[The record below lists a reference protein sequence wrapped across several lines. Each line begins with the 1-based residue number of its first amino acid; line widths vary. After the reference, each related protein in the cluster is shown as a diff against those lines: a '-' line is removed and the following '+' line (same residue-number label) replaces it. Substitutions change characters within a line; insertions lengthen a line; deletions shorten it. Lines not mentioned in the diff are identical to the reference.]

1 MKRGLAVA
9 GLAAVLTLAA
19 AGCSSG
25 PEDGG
30 GNGGGQP
37 AGGVVLKKYP
47 SAGEWVPA
55 ESAGTKYPAGAA
67 ELDIYAGEKISA
79 QLRANLLDSL
89 LVKNYCHDGWDKV
102 KDDKGNPKPDLRR
115 VRVEIYIHQAP
126 YGAAKTFSEWR
137 RGQSIDDVGEKAFAE
152 ADAIVFLRGTVVA
165 RLVPT
170 KWPPKTAGGA
180 TLEIARAIDSWLQ
193 GK

>member
-9 GLAAVLTLAA
+9 GLAAVVSLAL

-25 PEDGG
+25 PDDGG

-47 SAGEWVPA
+47 SAGEWGPA
-55 ESAGTKYPAGAA
+55 ESAGAKYSAGAA

-89 LVKNYCHDGWDKV
+89 LVKNYCREGWDKA
-102 KDDKGNPKPDLRR
+102 KDEKGNPKPDLRR
-115 VRVEIYIHQAP
+115 IRVELYIHQAP
-126 YGAAKTFSEWR
+126 YGAAKTFGEWR
-137 RGQSIDDVGEKAFAE
+137 KGQSINDVGEKAFAE
-152 ADAIVFLRGTVVA
+152 SDAIVFLRGTVVV

-170 KWPPKTAGGA
+170 KWQPKTAGEP
-180 TLEIARAIDSWLQ
+180 TLAVAKAIDAWLQ
-193 GK
+193 GR

>member
-1 MKRGLAVA
+1 MMRGL
-9 GLAAVLTLAA
+9 LAA
-19 AGCSSG
+19 AMAAMVAGCTTG

-37 AGGVVLKKYP
+37 AGAIVLKKYP
-47 SAGEWVPA
+47 SAGDWVPA
-55 ESAGTKYPAGAA
+55 ESPGAKYPAGAA
-67 ELDIYAGEKISA
+67 ELDIYAGEKISG

-89 LVKNYCHDGWDKV
+89 LVKNYCHQAWDKA
-102 KDDKGNPKPDLRR
+102 KDEKGNPKPDLRR

-137 RGQSIDDVGEKAFAE
+137 SGQSISDVGEKAFAE
-152 ADAIVFLRGTVVA
+152 SDAIVFLRGSVVA
-165 RLVPT
+165 RFVPT
-170 KWPPKTAGGA
+170 KWPPRTAGGP
-180 TLEIARAIDSWLQ
+180 TLEIAKAIDAWLQ